1 MARLKEHYQ
10 QTVVPALQE
19 KFGDENV
26 NALPYIRKI
35 TVNVGTGKHFR
46 EADQYAKVEQ
56 ALKVIT
62 GQKPVERKT
71 NKSISQFRLR
81 SGMTVAQMV
90 TLRGDRM
97 YDFLD
102 RLITIAFPRTRDF
115 RGIGLQKID
124 EHGNLNFGIPEHNI
138 FPELSNEELEIS
150 FGMQVNITVV
160 NSDSEKTR
168 FLLEQM
174 NFPFSNQA

>member
-1 MARLKEHYQ
+1 MGRLKEHYQ
-10 QTVVPALQE
+10 QVAVPALQE
-19 KFGDENV
+19 KFGINNYYAV
-26 NALPYIRKI
+26 PYIRKI

-46 EADQYAKVEQ
+46 ETDQYAKVEQ
-56 ALKVIT
+56 ALRVIT
-62 GQKPVERKT
+62 GQKPVGRKT

-81 SGMTVAQMV
+81 SGMTIGQMV
-90 TLRGDRM
+90 TLRGERM

-124 EHGNLNFGIPEHNI
+124 ENGNLNFGIPEHNI
-138 FPELSNEELEIS
+138 FPELSNEELEMS
-150 FGMQVNITVV
+150 FGMQVNITVD
-160 NSDSEKTR
+160 NSNREKTI

-174 NFPFSNQA
+174 NFPFNKE